1 MGNGYTRQSASN
13 IADGNV
19 VEASHFN
26 TEFNAIQ
33 SAFDSS
39 GGHSHDG
46 SSGES
51 QKIVLT
57 AGSTQG
63 VTGVLPLANGG
74 LGLDASNSSNLPSIR
89 TSLGVGTGDDLT
101 FNALTVTTTSTLTG
115 NVTVGS
121 SSTLTANG
129 GVLVDDITIDG
140 TQIDL
145 SSGD

>member
-39 GGHSHDG
+39 SGHSHDG

-51 QKIVLT
+51 QQIVLT
-57 AGSTQG
+57 SGSTQG
-63 VTGVLPLANGG
+63 VTGV
-74 LGLDASNSSNLPSIR
+74 
-89 TSLGVGTGDDLT
+89 
-101 FNALTVTTTSTLTG
+101 TL
-115 NVTVGS
+115 S
-121 SSTLTANG
+121 
-129 GVLVDDITIDG
+129 
-140 TQIDL
+140 
-145 SSGD
+145 